1 MTTPGFAVFATPIGP
16 GAIAWNERGVVG
28 VQLPEESEA
37 AARARMRKRFP
48 AARELTP
55 PPDVAQAAD
64 AVAALLAGEAVDLS
78 FVVLDEQRVEP
89 FDRSVYAV
97 ARTIPPGATRTYGEI
112 AKHLGDPRLA
122 RAVGRALARNPF
134 PIVVP
139 CHRVLA
145 AGAGLGGFSAPGGTK
160 TKVRLLELEG
170 AATGRTPSLFGDD

>member
-1 MTTPGFAVFATPIGP
+1 VTGPGFAVFATALGP

-37 AARARMRKRFP
+37 AARARMQRRF
-48 AARELTP
+48 AGARELAAP
-55 PPDVAQAAD
+55 PEIARAID
-64 AVAALLAGEAVDLS
+64 AVAALLGGEAADLS
-78 FVVLDEQRVEP
+78 FVVLDEQRVPP
-89 FDRSVYAV
+89 FDRGVYAA
-97 ARTIPPGATRTYGEI
+97 ARAIPPGATRTYGEI
-112 AKHLGDPRLA
+112 ARQLGDPGAA

-160 TKVRLLELEG
+160 TKVRLLEIEG
-170 AATGRTPSLFGDD
+170 AETGRTPSLFEQD

>member
-1 MTTPGFAVFATPIGP
+1 MFATPIGP

-28 VQLPEESEA
+28 VQLPEDSEP
-37 AARARMRKRFP
+37 AARARVRKRFP
-48 AARELTP
+48 GARELAP
-55 PPDVAQAAD
+55 PPEVARAID

-97 ARTIPPGATRTYGEI
+97 ARTIPPGTTRTYGEI
-112 AKHLGDPRLA
+112 ARDLGDPRLA

-139 CHRVLA
+139 CHRILA

-160 TKVRLLELEG
+160 TKVRLLEIEG